1 MVLRACLGNFV
12 ADHGGDRTVV
22 AECTE
27 YPTARASHRR
37 HATLLRRS
45 RQQNAATSPGQRTT
59 TSAAT
64 ACRAAE
70 TNGLRRFV
78 EDDHDERRGEPLI
91 ERPGDRATATATAV
105 NTVKTEKG
113 KAKATSTRAII

>member
-45 RQQNAATSPGQRTT
+45 RQQHTATSPGQRTT

-78 EDDHDERRGEPLI
+78 EDDHGERGEPLT
-91 ERPGDRATATATAV
+91 ERPGDRATATAAAV
-105 NTVKTEKG
+105 NTVKAEKG
-113 KAKATSTRAII
+113 KAKAPSTRAII